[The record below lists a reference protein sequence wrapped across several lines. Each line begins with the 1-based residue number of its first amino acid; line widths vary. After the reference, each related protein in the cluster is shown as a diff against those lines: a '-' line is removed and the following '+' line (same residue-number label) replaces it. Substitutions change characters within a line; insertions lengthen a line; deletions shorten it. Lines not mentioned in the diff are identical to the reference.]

1 MEDVRANPQTA
12 GISERRSVRRKH
24 ALKGARIV
32 FNRGSSS
39 FNCTIRDLSDGGAK
53 LVVDAVLDI
62 PDAFDLRFNDGSPP
76 RHCSTQWI
84 SGKSIGVRFALAA
97 SDTSPGRFGRR

>member
-1 MEDVRANPQTA
+1 MEDGRATPQAA

-32 FNRGSSS
+32 FNHGSSS
-39 FNCTIRDLSDGGAK
+39 INCTIRDLSDGGAK
-53 LVVDAVLDI
+53 LIVDSAADI
-62 PDAFDLRFNDGSPP
+62 PDAFDLRFDDGSPS

-84 SGKSIGVRFALAA
+84 SGNSIGVRFARAA
-97 SDTSPGRFGRR
+97 SDTRPGKFGRR